1 MINLLR
7 GSIYFVVLV
16 LVQVLVLNNIHFLR
30 VATPFLYLY
39 FIIKMPVGVA
49 RDITIVSSFLLGL
62 AIDTFSNTA
71 GMHAAAT
78 TLVGLLNGPVISFFM
93 GKDLPEGVSP
103 SYKTF
108 GFGGFFRY
116 VLSIV
121 VIHHIVLFMI
131 ESFTLF
137 DPLFLAIR
145 IGMSVVATVVLIC
158 TIEAFNVEAQESE
171 E

>member
-1 MINLLR
+1 
-7 GSIYFVVLV
+7 
-16 LVQVLVLNNIHFLR
+16 
-30 VATPFLYLY
+30 
-39 FIIKMPVGVA
+39 
-49 RDITIVSSFLLGL
+49 
-62 AIDTFSNTA
+62 
-71 GMHAAAT
+71 MHAAAT

-103 SYKTF
+103 SYRIF

-137 DPLFLAIR
+137 DPLFLVIR